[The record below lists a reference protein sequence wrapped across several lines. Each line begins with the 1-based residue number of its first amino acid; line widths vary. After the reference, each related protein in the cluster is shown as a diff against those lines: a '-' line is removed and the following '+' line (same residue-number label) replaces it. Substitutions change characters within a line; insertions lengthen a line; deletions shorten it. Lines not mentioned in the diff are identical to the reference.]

1 MGLLCQCL
9 VNFFFIIIFK
19 SYWPAM
25 LMVGENRSSSNGSI
39 LNGKTLAMIKPD
51 GLFGNYT
58 DRIKNVILESGFI
71 IFKEKVV
78 QLDEDSAASFYAE
91 HSTRSFFSSL
101 VKYMTRYLLC
111 FCDLSHAI
119 FNYFKIIIIITWEI
133 KVMKIGS

>member
-1 MGLLCQCL
+1 MPCNSLEEMSPFGGKLCHGTSMSMSSQI
-9 VNFFFIIIFK
+9 FFIIIFK

-25 LMVGENRSSSNGSI
+25 LMVGEYRSSSNGSI
-39 LNGKTLAMIKPD
+39 RNEKTLAMIKPD

-111 FCDLSHAI
+111 FCDLSHAT
-119 FNYFKIIIIITWEI
+119 FN
-133 KVMKIGS
+133 

>member
-1 MGLLCQCL
+1 MPCNSLEEMSPFGGKLFHGTSMSMSCQI
-9 VNFFFIIIFK
+9 FFIIIFK

-25 LMVGENRSSSNGSI
+25 LMVGEYRSSSNGSI
-39 LNGKTLAMIKPD
+39 RNEKTLAMIKPD

-101 VKYMTRYLLC
+101 VKNMTRYLLC
-111 FCDLSHAI
+111 FCDLSHAT
-119 FNYFKIIIIITWEI
+119 FN
-133 KVMKIGS
+133 